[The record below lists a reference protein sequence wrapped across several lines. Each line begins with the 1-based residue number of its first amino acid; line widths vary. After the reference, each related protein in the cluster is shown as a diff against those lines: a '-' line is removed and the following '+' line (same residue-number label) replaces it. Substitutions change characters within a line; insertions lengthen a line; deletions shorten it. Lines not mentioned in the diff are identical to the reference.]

1 MLSEAEIGA
10 LVDGAARLV
19 VGYLKGA

>member
-1 MLSEAEIGA
+1 MLSEAESGA